1 VPRAASNGARG
12 HALRQTG
19 ASAGAPA
26 KNKKE
31 KRGGGSRHGI
41 NEYLGLK
48 ANLSRQWF
56 TQC

>member
-1 VPRAASNGARG
+1 MPRAASNGARG

-31 KRGGGSRHGI
+31 KRGGGSRHDV
-41 NEYLGLK
+41 NDLGLK
-48 ANLSRQWF
+48 ACLGNWF